1 MQYGIATVSEKGLLK
16 SLGQLI
22 GLSKWNKV
30 TFYMRKF
37 YINGV
42 KMSDIIMEI
51 GSNGIK
57 YHNLEEYRKG
67 RDIVIHKNTPKIS
80 AGRAL
85 GFISNN
91 KENISWSCTEFIE
104 NIFKDQGVRL
114 FEGKKLTPGQIN
126 KKLSSKEDIIIHS
139 K

>member
-1 MQYGIATVSEKGLLK
+1 MQYGIATVSEKSLLK

-30 TFYMRKF
+30 TFYMKKF

-42 KMSDIIMEI
+42 EMNDIIMEI

-57 YHNLEEYRKG
+57 YHNLEDYRKG

-80 AGRAL
+80 AGKAL
-85 GFISNN
+85 GFVSNN
-91 KENISWSCTEFIE
+91 KENKSWSCTEFIE
-104 NIFKDQGVRL
+104 NIFKDQGVQL
-114 FEGKKLTPGQIN
+114 FEGKKLTPGKIN
-126 KKLSSKEDIIIHS
+126 KKLSSKEDIIIRS

>member
-30 TFYMRKF
+30 TFYMKKF

-42 KMSDIIMEI
+42 EMVDIIMEI

-57 YHNLEEYRKG
+57 YHNLDEYSKG

-80 AGRAL
+80 AGKVL
-85 GFISNN
+85 GFVSNN
-91 KENISWSCTEFIE
+91 RENTSWSCVEFID
-104 NIFKDQGVRL
+104 NIFKDQGIKL
-114 FEGKKLTPGQIN
+114 LEGEKLTPGQIN